1 MNVNDIV
8 APVVNLNGTSKNE
21 LLAQLFVACDA
32 VENAR
37 KALGQMTP
45 NGRDYQ
51 TAPAGTFDK
60 AIVQHL
66 ERVKALETVLHDLE
80 VISLKID
87 EQK

>member
-1 MNVNDIV
+1 MNVNEIV
-8 APVVNLNGTSKNE
+8 VPIVNLNGTSKNE

-37 KALGQMTP
+37 KALGQMAP

-51 TAPAGTFDK
+51 TAPARTFDK
-60 AIVQHL
+60 ANAQHL
-66 ERVKALETVLHDLE
+66 ERVTALETILHDLE